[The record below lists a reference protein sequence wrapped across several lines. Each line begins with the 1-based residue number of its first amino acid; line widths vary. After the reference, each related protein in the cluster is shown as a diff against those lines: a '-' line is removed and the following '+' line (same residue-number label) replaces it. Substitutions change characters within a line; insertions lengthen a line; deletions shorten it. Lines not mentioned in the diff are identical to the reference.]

1 MASVAGLLLTVNSYT
16 LQEADLTNKIADIM
30 ENITRA
36 SAKSSQVLSDYRDK
50 KTAVRERASSDKA
63 YADSAQYDADMSA
76 VEDDYELQLSEINNW
91 EKELE
96 QEKDHLETELKVTD
110 SYLESFKAAL
120 KQNVQK
126 SFKYGQNGG

>member
-1 MASVAGLLLTVNSYT
+1 MASVAGIVTTINIFT
-16 LQEADLTNKIADIM
+16 LQEADLTNQISDIM

-36 SAKSSQVLSDYRDK
+36 SAKSTKVLSDYRDK
-50 KTAVRERASSDKA
+50 KTAVRERAADDQA

-96 QEKDHLETELKVTD
+96 QEKMHLETELKVAS
-110 SYLESFKAAL
+110 SYKESFMGML